1 MYTVTIEMH
10 NLLLKYTAVYE
21 KTDVKLRF
29 ESAPNPCF
37 RLALPGYPGFNQY
50 TYSCISQWNITVQY
64 YWQMN
69 PGRKATGLVSHYA

>member
-50 TYSCISQWNITVQY
+50 TYSCISQ
-64 YWQMN
+64 
-69 PGRKATGLVSHYA
+69 